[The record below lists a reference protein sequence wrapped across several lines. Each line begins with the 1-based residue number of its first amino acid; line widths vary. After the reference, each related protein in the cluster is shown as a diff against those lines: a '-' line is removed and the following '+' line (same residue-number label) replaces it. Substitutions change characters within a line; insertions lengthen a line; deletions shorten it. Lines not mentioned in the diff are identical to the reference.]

1 MDLTIHFPLINAHA
15 TILDKRLFRVVQ
27 TGGAVTIPIVRDLV
41 IVPDWDPR
49 EVLMREKQVKVGA
62 IGSNTTSVVV
72 EGENFAL
79 WLNRAGGG
87 RCAILI

>member
-1 MDLTIHFPLINAHA
+1 M
-15 TILDKRLFRVVQ
+15 
-27 TGGAVTIPIVRDLV
+27 

-49 EVLMREKQVKVGA
+49 EVLMGEKQVEVGA